1 MQEIPLSILY
11 HMIGKIDWKLEKYY
25 IQLLGL
31 IHPLTFLII
40 NSIYCRIQF
49 LIQEVY
55 VIFSFRIRININLKK
70 LHTVRYINQNSLSV
84 FLGSN
89 FEVFIELQYF
99 TSEFALF
106 ISGSTLR
113 MSSII
118 RIILVS

>member
-31 IHPLTFLII
+31 IHPLTFSII

-49 LIQEVY
+49 LIQVVC

-70 LHTVRYINQNSLSV
+70 LHTVRYINQNSLSI
-84 FLGSN
+84 FLGLN
-89 FEVFIELQYF
+89 FEVFIEHQYF
-99 TSEFALF
+99 TSEF

-113 MSSII
+113 MPSII